1 MEKLYAPTTI
11 KKIMNETGFKFSKSL
26 GQNFLI
32 DEHIVENIVNAM
44 DIQPDDIVL
53 EIGPGIGTITK
64 EAANRCKK
72 VYAIEIDKSLI
83 PILNKTL
90 EENENVEIINND
102 ILKIDIKELFKEKE
116 INQPVKVIG
125 NLPYYITT
133 PIIMKFLEEKVE
145 MISFTT
151 MIQKEVADRIN
162 AKPGKKD
169 YGALSVA
176 VQYYCEVDLV
186 AQVPKTVFMP
196 QPKVDSTVIKLT
208 KREAPPVELDNEAMF
223 FKVMRSGFQQRR
235 KTLHNALSNGLGI
248 NKEIIEKSL
257 ITSDI
262 DPKRRAE
269 TLSIQEFATLA
280 NKIYNNR

>member
-1 MEKLYAPTTI
+1 MDKLYAPSTI
-11 KKIMNETGFKFSKSL
+11 KKIMNDTGFKFSKSL

-44 DIQPDDIVL
+44 EIQPDDIVI

-64 EAANRCKK
+64 EAALRCKK
-72 VYAIEIDKSLI
+72 VYAIEIDNSLI

-90 EENENVEIINND
+90 EENENVEIINSD
-102 ILKIDIKELFKEKE
+102 VLKIDLYELFREKE

-133 PIIMKFLEEKVE
+133 PIIMKFLEEKVD

-196 QPKVDSTVIKLT
+196 QPKVDSTVIRLT
-208 KREAPPVELDNEAMF
+208 KE
-223 FKVMRSGFQQRR
+223 
-235 KTLHNALSNGLGI
+235 I
-248 NKEIIEKSL
+248 NHLFSL
-257 ITSDI
+257 MT
-262 DPKRRAE
+262 KRHF
-269 TLSIQEFATLA
+269 LKL
-280 NKIYNNR
+280 

>member
-44 DIQPDDIVL
+44 DIQPDDIVI

-64 EAANRCKK
+64 EAASRCSK

-90 EENENVEIINND
+90 EENDNVEIINND
-102 ILKIDIKELFKEKE
+102 ILKIDIKELFEEKD
-116 INQPVKVIG
+116 IKRPVKVIG

-208 KREAPPVELDNEAMF
+208 KREEPPVTLDDEAMF

-235 KTLHNALSNGLGI
+235 KTLHNALSNGLVMK
-248 NKEIIEKSL
+248 KEIIEKAL
-257 ITSDI
+257 TNCDI

-269 TLSIQEFATLA
+269 TLSIQEFAKLS
-280 NKIYNNR
+280 NEIFNNR